1 MYVRGQ
7 GNYQCSGAN
16 NQCVGGGKRGDNCSS
31 WDMDRLV
38 AGSVKA
44 LVDAGFDSVKLDSG
58 FAVGHNLTLWA
69 QLLNQSG
76 RDVMVSKRPLRSFRS
91 SIAHFT
97 VALLDSIV
105 WPLCY
110 VLF

>member
-1 MYVRGQ
+1 MFERCVDVMQ

-16 NQCVGGGKRGDNCSS
+16 SQCVAGGTRGNTSLGANCSS

-58 FAVGHNLTLWA
+58 FPIGRNLTLWA

-76 RDVMVSKRPLRSFRS
+76 REVMVSQGPN
-91 SIAHFT
+91 AYFT
-97 VALLDSIV
+97 Y
-105 WPLCY
+105 WTT
-110 VLF
+110 